1 MLDRLAIILV
11 GEQNSGKTSTIRQFN
26 DFYSQKSVTTLKK
39 GFRYN
44 ISPFKPKYMA
54 IKIAAYILAS
64 SPTESNIPLKD
75 SIDPIGWLPDFI
87 IMPEQTN
94 GMEYSNS
101 IHYLMSNEY
110 ELKEFAISDIVGDGV
125 WDKWQTG
132 DTFIEEAK
140 LFYRRELIAEY
151 IREFLIKKTCL

>member
-1 MLDRLAIILV
+1 
-11 GEQNSGKTSTIRQFN
+11 
-26 DFYSQKSVTTLKK
+26 
-39 GFRYN
+39 
-44 ISPFKPKYMA
+44 MA